1 VIFGV
6 IFVKKSKIPGA
17 MKRTSIVLILTITLV
32 TVAGC
37 FKVDQLPAKPNIE
50 FTSFE
55 IFDTLD
61 ILGNTSKGGILLFR
75 FEDGD
80 GDLGLAP
87 PTGLQTD
94 TTNLQLV
101 LYRKIDGNMVR
112 INDKYDPLLPYSSY
126 RIPYMERLGQNQILR
141 GTIAVTFIYQ
151 SYNTGDTIK
160 YEFYIKDRAENY
172 SNIEET
178 AEIIVSENNTYTKQ

>member
-1 VIFGV
+1 MIFD
-6 IFVKKSKIPGA
+6 KKSKILRA
-17 MKRTSIVLILTITLV
+17 MKRTGIVLIFIIALV
-32 TVAGC
+32 AAAGC
-37 FKVDQLPAKPNIE
+37 FKVDYLPAKPNIE
-50 FTSFE
+50 YTSFE

-80 GDLGLAP
+80 GDLGLAA
-87 PTGLQTD
+87 PTGVQTD
-94 TTNLQLV
+94 TANLQLV
-101 LYRKIDGNMVR
+101 LYRKIDGTMVR

-151 SYNTGDTIK
+151 SYEAGDTIK
-160 YEFYIKDRAENY
+160 YEFYIKDRAENF

>member
-1 VIFGV
+1 M
-6 IFVKKSKIPGA
+6 KKSGIA
-17 MKRTSIVLILTITLV
+17 LILTLALITA
-32 TVAGC
+32 TGC
-37 FKVDQLPAKPNIE
+37 FKVDYLPPKPNIE

-61 ILGNTSKGGILLFR
+61 ILGNTSKGGRLLFR

-80 GDLGLAP
+80 GDLGLPAP
-87 PTGLQTD
+87 IGDQED

-101 LYRKIDGNMVR
+101 LYRKIDGGMVR
-112 INDKYDPLLPYSSY
+112 ITNKYDPLLPYSSY

-141 GTIAVTFIYQ
+141 GSIAVIFIYQ
-151 SYNTGDTIK
+151 SYNQGDTIK
-160 YEFYIKDRAENY
+160 YEFYIKDRANNF

-178 AEIIVSENNTYTKQ
+178 AEIIVPENNIYQKQ